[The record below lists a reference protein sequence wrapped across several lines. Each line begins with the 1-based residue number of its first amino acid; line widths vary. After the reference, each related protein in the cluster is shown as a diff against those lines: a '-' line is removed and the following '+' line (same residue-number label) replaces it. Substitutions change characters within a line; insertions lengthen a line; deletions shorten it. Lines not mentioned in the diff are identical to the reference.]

1 MRIRAL
7 SLFCGVTALFTAA
20 CASSG
25 GGATEQQEFDPNA
38 PIGCIDIDNRQGG
51 GLLERIFLVGLNS
64 GQRQRIGDAPVGR
77 VTSFCTQSAVFGS
90 AHYILIERPSSDNI
104 DPARRQNQARAV
116 RTIDF
121 VLEDGDRWVYD
132 VRRDRFDCDET
143 GARGGDC

>member
-1 MRIRAL
+1 MRTRAL
-7 SLFCGVTALFTAA
+7 SLLCGVTALVTAA

-25 GGATEQQEFDPNA
+25 GSATAQQDFDPNA
-38 PIGCIDIDNRQGG
+38 PIACIDIDNRQGG
-51 GLLERIFLVGLNS
+51 GLLERVFLVGLNS

-90 AHYILIERPSSDNI
+90 AHYILVERPSADNI
-104 DPARRQNQARAV
+104 DPARMQNQARAM

-121 VLEDGDRWVYD
+121 ILEDGDRWVYD
-132 VRRDRFDCDET
+132 VRRDRFDCVPN

>member
-1 MRIRAL
+1 MRTRAL
-7 SLFCGVTALFTAA
+7 SLICGVTALVTAA
-20 CASSG
+20 CASG
-25 GGATEQQEFDPNA
+25 GGSSAQPEYDLNA
-38 PIGCIDIDNRQGG
+38 PIACIDIDNRQGG
-51 GLLERIFLVGLNS
+51 GILQGVFLVGLNS

-104 DPARRQNQARAV
+104 DPALRQNQARAQ

-132 VRRDRFDCDET
+132 VRRDRFDCVPN

>member
-1 MRIRAL
+1 VRTRAL
-7 SLFCGVTALFTAA
+7 SLICGVTALVTAA
-20 CASSG
+20 CASG
-25 GGATEQQEFDPNA
+25 GGSSAQPEYDLNA

-51 GLLERIFLVGLNS
+51 GILQGVFLVGLNS

-121 VLEDGDRWVYD
+121 ILEDGDRWVYD
-132 VRRDRFDCDET
+132 VRRDRFDCVPN